1 MEQEK
6 IATET
11 MSKVEGLSSPN
22 KNNEEEMTMA
32 ERKTVNNEESV
43 EEEKEKK
50 PAAKKASV
58 KKEEEKVR
66 FFKHPLKWCKQNWK
80 YLACA
85 GGGVVAGAT
94 ATYGA
99 GKVGEHIVQKRNHR
113 EDEE

>member
-32 ERKTVNNEESV
+32 ERKPVNNEEPV
-43 EEEKEKK
+43 NEEEKK
-50 PAAKKASV
+50 PAKKSSQ
-58 KKEEEKVR
+58 KKEEKVGLGTR
-66 FFKHPLKWCKQNWK
+66 IKNWWK
-80 YLACA
+80 RNWGYVAA
-85 GGGVVAGAT
+85 ASGGVVAGAA

-99 GKVGEHIVQKRNHR
+99 GKVGEHIAQKRNHR